1 MSKIKFISVIILILF
16 ISIML
21 WFSGVKVCYASG
33 KGYWRYLGSQQR
45 VEPQLTGSEK
55 ENKKFV
61 RNSIQTA
68 YSGDYQGKRYSYS
81 TTFSW
86 RFEKSMTALHPGDKM
101 PVTGL
106 LNYGSCSTD
115 FYLPAHGVVS
125 IYSELKTPE
134 GFVPSG
140 SHINVIELVLMPP
153 GGQASKT
160 GNIEVWQGQKGQYMA
175 IYCTGSIKRGSS
187 VKYIYEWVEDG
198 APPVRT
204 GAGWNGDWNSEWGTV
219 SFQVTGRSVTGTF
232 AHKNGRLTGSLS
244 PNGRTLSGRWGQSPS
259 YKPPNDAGVF
269 VFQLSADG
277 RSFTGKWWYGF
288 NTNKAADGVWSGSR

>member
-1 MSKIKFISVIILILF
+1 MSKSKLTGVIILVLLM
-16 ISIML
+16 SML
-21 WFSGVKVCYASG
+21 LSFSGAIECYASG
-33 KGYWRYLGSQQR
+33 NGYWRYLGSQQR

-68 YSGDYQGKRYSYS
+68 YSGDYQGKRYYYN

-140 SHINVIELVLMPP
+140 THINVIELVLMPP

-187 VKYIYEWVEDG
+187 VKYIYEWVEGSDS
-198 APPVRT
+198 PVST
-204 GAGWNGDWNSEWGTV
+204 NAGWDGNWSSKWGMMNFQVKGRTV
-219 SFQVTGRSVTGTF
+219 SGTF
-232 AHKNGRLTGSLS
+232 AHKNGSFSGTLS
-244 PNGRTLSGRWGQSPS
+244 ADGRTITGRWGQAPT
-259 YKPPNDAGVF
+259 YKPTRDAGAF
-269 VFQLSADG
+269 IFRLSADG
-277 RSFTGKWWYGF
+277 RSFSGDWWYGF
-288 NTNKAADGVWSGSR
+288 NTKRAADGTWTGNR